1 MKKISFLNIQERD
14 IKINKDFIMQT
25 EQGCHLGQQGSNKSK
40 SLLDAIFN
48 GGWAVLDILW

>member
-25 EQGCHLGQQGSNKSK
+25 EQGCHLGQQRSNKTK

-48 GGWAVLDILW
+48 GGWAVLDTLW